1 MAVSGAA
8 IAAGIVSTGV
18 PVAAGA
24 PLPLDVPVQPTPPE
38 AVELLIEELAK
49 PEYQA
54 ARPTP
59 LDLLAKAIADWFS
72 SLFSVGGVALPPGV
86 VIAVIAGVVV
96 VAIVVLLL
104 VFGVPHRNRRSA
116 AAGELFGDDDRR
128 DAAQLRSDAAAAA
141 ARGDWVTAIADRFRA
156 LARAI
161 GDRELVAVLPGTT
174 AREFAA
180 GAAVAFPA
188 EVGPLAAASTT
199 FDRVRYLSEP
209 GDEAGYAA
217 IVALD
222 DRIAATRPVL
232 APTEATP
239 AAASE
244 RAR

>member
-1 MAVSGAA
+1 MAVIGAV
-8 IAAGIVSTGV
+8 IAAATRNAEMAVRSS
-18 PVAAGA
+18 A
-24 PLPLDVPVQPTPPE
+24 PMPSDVPVQPTPPE
-38 AVELLIEELAK
+38 AVELLIEELSK

-59 LDLLAKAIADWFS
+59 LDVISKAIADWFA
-72 SLFSVGGVALPPGV
+72 SLFAAGGGALPPGV
-86 VIAVIAGVVV
+86 VVAIVAGVVV

-104 VFGVPHRNRRSA
+104 VFGVPRRNRRSA
-116 AAGELFGDDDRR
+116 VAGELFGDDDRR
-128 DAAQLRSDAAAAA
+128 DAARLRADAAAAA

-161 GDRELVAVLPGTT
+161 GDREVVAVLPGTT

-180 GAAVAFPA
+180 SAARAFPA
-188 EVGPLAAASTT
+188 ETEALATASTA

-209 GDEAGYAA
+209 GDEAAYAA

-222 DRIAATRPVL
+222 DRIASTRPAL
-232 APTEATP
+232 PATDAAPARP
-239 AAASE
+239 AE